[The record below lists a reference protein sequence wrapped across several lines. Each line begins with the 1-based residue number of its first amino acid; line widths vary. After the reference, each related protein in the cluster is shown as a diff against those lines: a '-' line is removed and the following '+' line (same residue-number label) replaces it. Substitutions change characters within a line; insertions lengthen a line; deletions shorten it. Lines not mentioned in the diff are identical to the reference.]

1 MKIIRPFIYVREK
14 ALRQFA
20 ESHNFPVVIENCTV
34 DSPKERYRTKQ
45 LLAQQ
50 EILFPNLFW
59 SLRTAI
65 QPYISVEK
73 RKISNRDD
81 KNSVSI
87 YIESDTDEEPVF
99 LSKHV

>member
-20 ESHNFPVVIENCTV
+20 ENQNLPVTMDNCTV

-45 LLAQQ
+45 ILAQQ

-65 QPYISVEK
+65 QPYISYK
-73 RKISNRDD
+73 KKIPSREDE
-81 KNSVSI
+81 NSVSI
-87 YIESDTDEEPVF
+87 YIESDTDEESVF
-99 LSKHV
+99 FTKKV